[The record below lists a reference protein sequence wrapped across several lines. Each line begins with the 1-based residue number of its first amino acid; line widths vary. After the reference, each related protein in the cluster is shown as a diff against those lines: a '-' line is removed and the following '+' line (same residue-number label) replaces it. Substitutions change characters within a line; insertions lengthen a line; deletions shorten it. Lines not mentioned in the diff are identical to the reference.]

1 MNLHPRRVPDWVR
14 DMREAIEYI
23 HLDIAGFDRE
33 AFKADGKTI
42 RAITKSI

>member
-14 DMREAIEYI
+14 DMRRAIEYI